1 MNMIRLN
8 EIPKLIVSIVICQL
22 AGLIG
27 SVFTT
32 ASIPT
37 WYLTLNK
44 PFFTPPNWLFA
55 PVWLTL
61 YTLMGVA
68 AFLVWRQGL
77 KDRQVQRALT
87 IFGVQLILNAFW
99 SVAFFGLQSPVAGLI
114 VIIMLWIAIVLTIL
128 WFLSIS
134 KPAGLLLMPYIL
146 WVSLAAALNVAI
158 VILN

>member
-22 AGLIG
+22 VGLIG

-37 WYLTLNK
+37 WYVTLNK
-44 PFFTPPNWLFA
+44 PFFTPPNWSFA

-68 AFLVWRQGL
+68 AFIVWRHSL
-77 KDRQVQRALT
+77 KDRQVQRALK
-87 IFGVQLILNAFW
+87 IFGVQLIFNAFW
-99 SVAFFGLQSPVAGLI
+99 SVAFFGLQSPIAGLI
-114 VIIMLWIAIVLTIL
+114 VIIMLWIAIVVTIL
-128 WFLSIS
+128 WFLPIS

-146 WVSLAAALNVAI
+146 WVSLAAALNMAI
-158 VILN
+158 VMLN